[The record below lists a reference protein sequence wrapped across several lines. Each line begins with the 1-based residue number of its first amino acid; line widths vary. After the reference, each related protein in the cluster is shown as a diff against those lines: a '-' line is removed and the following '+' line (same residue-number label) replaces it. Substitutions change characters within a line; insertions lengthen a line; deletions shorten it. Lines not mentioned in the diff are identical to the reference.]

1 MSNDM
6 EKNVPLQI
14 QRQLRKECLFGCAL
28 CGSPLLK
35 YAHIVPYNRI
45 QAFLPENMISLCPL
59 HYGKYDNGDLSE
71 SYLRDAK
78 RDPHNKLH
86 PQDAFFVESHDLV
99 INVGK
104 SKFINTSRVLVIDD
118 FDLITVSRDNGKY
131 FILDIN
137 FFDKINNLVAT
148 VLENSW
154 VSENSID
161 WNISYSPQKFLAIQ
175 NPQRN
180 TTFEIIIENTELFIT
195 AMMYYNSYP
204 IRITRNEILFNENEI
219 GIEFKNSVL
228 KNYEVAIAAFT

>member
-1 MSNDM
+1 MSVDLGR
-6 EKNVPLQI
+6 NVPLQI
-14 QRQLRKECLFGCAL
+14 QRQLRKECFFGCAL

-35 YAHIVPYNRI
+35 YAHIVPYNRT
-45 QAFLPENMISLCPL
+45 QAFLPENMISLCPP
-59 HYGKYDNGDLSE
+59 HYGKYDNGDFSE

-86 PQDAFFVESHDLV
+86 PQDAFFVESQELV

-104 SKFINTSRVLVIDD
+104 SKFINTHRVLVIDD

-131 FILDIN
+131 FVLDIN
-137 FFDKINNLVAT
+137 FFDRINNLIAT

-154 VSENSID
+154 VSENSVG
-161 WNISYSPQKFLAIQ
+161 WNINYSPQKFLAIQ

-180 TTFEIIIENTELFIT
+180 TTFEITMENTELFIT
-195 AMMYYNSYP
+195 AMMYYNNSQ
-204 IRITRNEILFNENEI
+204 IRVTRDEILLNENEI

-228 KNYEVAIAAFT
+228 KNYDVAIAPYT

>member
-1 MSNDM
+1 MSVDLGR
-6 EKNVPLQI
+6 NVPLQI
-14 QRQLRKECLFGCAL
+14 QRQLRKECFFGCAL

-45 QAFLPENMISLCPL
+45 QAFLPENMISLCPP

-71 SYLRDAK
+71 SYLRDTK

-86 PQDAFFVESHDLV
+86 PQDAFFVESQELV

-104 SKFINTSRVLVIDD
+104 SKFINTHRVLVIDD

-131 FILDIN
+131 FLLDIN
-137 FFDKINNLVAT
+137 FFDKINNLIAT

-154 VSENSID
+154 VSENSVG
-161 WNISYSPQKFLAIQ
+161 WNINYSPQKFLAIQ

-180 TTFEIIIENTELFIT
+180 TTFEITMENTELVVT
-195 AMMYYNSYP
+195 AMMYYNNSQ
-204 IRITRNEILFNENEI
+204 IRVTRDEILLNENEI

-228 KNYEVAIAAFT
+228 KNYDVSYSSYT